1 MKRIVAVTGHYGSG
15 KTEFSVNLALRQAAA
30 GENVTLADL
39 DIVNPYF
46 RSREKRAL
54 LEEAGVTVI
63 GSSTGSDTGADLP
76 ALSPQVHGALRS
88 EETRA
93 ILDVGGDAVGAK
105 LLGRY
110 KHLLKPEDVDLL
122 IVVNTSRPETQ
133 DVEGVRDHVNAIQD
147 ATGLTATGLVNNS
160 HMLEFTQAYHLE
172 RGQEICHE
180 IAQELEVPI
189 AFVAAQESVL
199 EQLSEELVGERV
211 SIGMHLRES
220 WMYVQ

>member
-30 GENVTLADL
+30 GEHVTLADL

-46 RSREKRAL
+46 RSREKRSL

-76 ALSPQVHGALRS
+76 ALSPQVHGALGN
-88 EETRA
+88 EETRT

-110 KHLLKPEDVDLL
+110 KHFLKPDIVDLL
-122 IVVNTSRPETQ
+122 LVVNTSRPETQ
-133 DVEGVRDHVNAIQD
+133 DVDGLRDHVHAIQD
-147 ATGLTATGLVNNS
+147 AIGLQVTGLVNNS

-172 RGQEICHE
+172 RGQEICRE
-180 IAQELEVPI
+180 VAQELEIPI
-189 AFVAAQESVL
+189 AFLAARESVL
-199 EQLSEELVGERV
+199 EQLSDELVGERIP
-211 SIGMHLRES
+211 IGMHLRES

>member
-30 GENVTLADL
+30 GERVTLADL

-46 RSREKRAL
+46 RSREKRSL
-54 LEEAGVTVI
+54 LEAAGVTVI

-76 ALSPQVHGALRS
+76 ALSPQVHGALRN
-88 EETRA
+88 EDIRT
-93 ILDVGGDAVGAK
+93 ILDVGGDAVGAR

-110 KHLLKPEDVDLL
+110 KHFLSRDNLDLL

-133 DVEGVRDHVNAIQD
+133 DVEGVRDHVRAIQE
-147 ATGLTATGLVNNS
+147 ATVLQATGLVNNS

-172 RGQEICHE
+172 RGQEVCR
-180 IAQELEVPI
+180 AVADELEIPI
-189 AFVAAQESVL
+189 AYLAAREAVL
-199 EQLSEELVGERV
+199 DQLSDELRGERI